1 MFQGKTW
8 MKLNFYS
15 LYFQHIELS
24 SLIRWTMKGLRRRHW
39 QDVFGAQSGAAC
51 AWHWIWH
58 YVTLRDITWQLLC
71 TKGDQRYFSRCFWG
85 VLWKTMHYSLLCLR
99 RMPTRWQEVEE
110 ALQTRPA
117 GGTARLAMWRH
128 CALAGDNSLPQN
140 LNGAEEHK
148 SPERKNKG
156 IHREARWSSSATIP

>member
-1 MFQGKTW
+1 MLQGKIW
-8 MKLNFYS
+8 MKIESLLSLLSAHRTFKPYS
-15 LYFQHIELS
+15 LNNKRAEETTLARCVWS
-24 SLIRWTMKGLRRRHW
+24 TVWGCMRLTLDM
-39 QDVFGAQSGAAC
+39 
-51 AWHWIWH
+51 
-58 YVTLRDITWQLLC
+58 TLRDITWQRLW
-71 TKGDQRYFSRCFWG
+71 TKGDQRYFSRCFVG
-85 VLWKTMHYSLLCLR
+85 VLWKRMHYSSLCLR

-156 IHREARWSSSATIP
+156 IHREVRWSSSAPIP